1 MGVGTIFGRIGMA
14 GGDNGML
21 LVFIFGGELPW
32 PAKLLRRLILS
43 SDSCLRTSGGGKGRA
58 SSGMIAC
65 CSTGGGGGK
74 SGEGTRS
81 GKLLL
86 ELLSLGFGG
95 RSGTQSSIEM
105 ILPRIIGASKSFD
118 KC

>member
-1 MGVGTIFGRIGMA
+1 MA

-32 PAKLLRRLILS
+32 PAKLFLRLILS
-43 SDSCLRTSGGGKGRA
+43 SDSCFSRTSGGGKGSA
-58 SSGMIAC
+58 SSSIIS

-74 SGEGTRS
+74 SGEHEGTRN

-86 ELLSLGFGG
+86 EVLNLGFGG

-105 ILPRIIGASKSFD
+105 ILPRIIGASKSLD